1 MIPGFIDPSANEQ
14 PRQAEFGLLAMTGIP
29 CEFHDAVT
37 YLDGVA
43 QMEARQAARRAGGA
57 PDSVLYFEHEAVI
70 TRGRATPPGHILA
83 EAAVV
88 PVVEVPRGGM
98 ATWHGPGQ
106 LVGYPVID
114 LSRRAGGRAPDIHHY
129 IRALEDGLAAY
140 LRARH
145 DLGAFARAGHTGVW
159 VGEPASPRKIA
170 SIGVSARRWVSGHGF
185 ALNVNPDL
193 RAFRAIMP
201 CGLDPAV
208 MTSVERE
215 LRRARRSTRLPA
227 MRQVARTVHVY
238 VCEALRAAGF
248 APTEDAAT

>member
-1 MIPGFIDPSANEQ
+1 MTPGSIDPSANDAA
-14 PRQAEFGLLAMTGIP
+14 PPPEFGLQAMTGIP
-29 CEFHDAVT
+29 CRFHEGMS
-37 YLDGVA
+37 YQDGVA
-43 QMEARQAARRAGGA
+43 LMERMQGLRRTAGTG
-57 PDSVLYFEHEAVI
+57 DTVLYFEHEAVI
-70 TRGRATPPGHILA
+70 TRGRATPPEHILA
-83 EAAVV
+83 AAEGV

-114 LSRRAGGRAPDIHHY
+114 LSRRTGGRTPDIHHY
-129 IRALEDGLAAY
+129 IRALEEGLCAF

-145 DLGAFARAGHTGVW
+145 ELHAFARAGHTGVW
-159 VGEPASPRKIA
+159 VGDPASPRKIA

-185 ALNVNPDL
+185 ALNVKPDL

-201 CGLDPAV
+201 CGLDPDV
-208 MTSVERE
+208 MTSIERE

-248 APTEDAAT
+248 APMEEADT